1 MKKTLIFVSIAA
13 IIIIAVA
20 LYFTLEEDSASA
32 VTVNPVRGE
41 FIVSVTTT
49 GELQAE
55 NSIEIMAPVNAR
67 QAGIYNM
74 KISKLIPE
82 GTNVKKGEFVAELD
96 KSEISQK
103 IKELELSVQQLE
115 TQLLQKKL
123 DSTLTL
129 SAARDELENLKFS
142 LEEKK
147 LIMEQSKYEPPA
159 TIRQAEIDY
168 ERAQRNLKQAKK
180 NYDTKV
186 KQAIASISVVEADLK
201 KEQQRLAIMTDIFNE
216 FTITAP
222 ADGMVVYEK
231 EWSGRKRVV
240 GSTVSPWDPTVARL
254 PDLSTMQS
262 KTYINEVDIQKIKK
276 GQKVVIG
283 LDAMPDK
290 ELHGE
295 IIQVASIG
303 EQIRNYDSKVFEVI
317 IEVQE
322 EDTTLRPAM
331 TTMNEIIVQTV
342 DSALHIPLESIQT
355 NGDTT
360 FVYKENGGGLVRQQV
375 ELGLQNENEVIIK
388 KGLNAEDEVYLN
400 VPENA
405 DELKLVKLKENITEK

>member
-13 IIIIAVA
+13 IVIIAVA
-20 LYFTLEEDSASA
+20 LYFTLEEEDASA
-32 VTVNPVRGE
+32 VKVKPVRGE
-41 FIVSVTTT
+41 FVVSVTTT

-147 LIMEQSKYEPPA
+147 LILEQSKYEPPA

-168 ERAQRNLKQAKK
+168 ERAQRNLKQTKK
-180 NYDTKV
+180 NYETKV
-186 KQAIASISVVEADLK
+186 KQSIASISVVEADLK

-254 PDLSTMQS
+254 PDLSSMQS

-276 GQKVVIG
+276 GQEVVIG
-283 LDAMPDK
+283 LDAMPNK

-342 DSALHIPLESIQT
+342 DSALYVPLESIQT

-360 FVYKENGGGLVRQQV
+360 FVYMENGGGLVKRQV
-375 ELGLQNENEVIIK
+375 ELGLQNENEVIIS
-388 KGLNAEDEVYLN
+388 KGLDTEDEVYLT

-405 DELKLVKLKENITEK
+405 DELKLIKLKENITEK